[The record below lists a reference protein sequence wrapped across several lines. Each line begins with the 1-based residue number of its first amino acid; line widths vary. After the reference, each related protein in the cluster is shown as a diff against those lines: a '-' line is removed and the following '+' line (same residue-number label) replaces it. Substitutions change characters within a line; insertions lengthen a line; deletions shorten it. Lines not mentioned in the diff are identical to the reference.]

1 MFHTFPVPRPHP
13 RRRIP
18 RRLARPGTVRASAA
32 FPLAAAHFPTPLSAG
47 PTAQGHLR
55 GQSRPAVR
63 PAWPRSRPPQRIS
76 HAPSAGPAAPRP
88 PEGGSAARSFQPPTV
103 RPFPPRPGRIPPARL
118 RRPAA
123 LPAIPPA
130 VKPPCFPPPPR
141 LPRPGKTRPARPW
154 PSPRPRPSA
163 THAGAS
169 LVSRFLSAAPPPA
182 AARFPTP
189 SVHLPRRLPVDPRA
203 RAGYNRC
210 AAAHGRA
217 DARHLKEE

>member
-32 FPLAAAHFPTPLSAG
+32 FPLAAAHFPTPPQQDRRPRAAREIKAARLSG
-47 PTAQGHLR
+47 QR
-55 GQSRPAVR
+55 GRAPAR
-63 PAWPRSRPPQRIS
+63 RGAFPD
-76 HAPSAGPAAPRP
+76 APSAGPAAPRP

-169 LVSRFLSAAPPPA
+169 LVSRFPSAAPPPA

-189 SVHLPRRLPVDPRA
+189 SVRLPRRLPVDPRA

-210 AAAHGRA
+210 AAARGRA